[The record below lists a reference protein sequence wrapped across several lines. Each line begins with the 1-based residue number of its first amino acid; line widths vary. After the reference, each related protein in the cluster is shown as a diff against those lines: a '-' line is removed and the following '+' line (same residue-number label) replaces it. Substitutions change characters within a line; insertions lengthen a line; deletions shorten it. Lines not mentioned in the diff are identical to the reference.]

1 MKITKQ
7 KLAEII
13 KEEIASAISEED
25 AYEIGAPDEAGETVV
40 DMTGREYTVDELRG
54 ALSDVDLTI
63 LMKRPNAYFVRIR
76 DGRPS
81 GIGPD

>member
-40 DMTGREYTVDELRG
+40 DMTGREYTCLLYTSPSPRDRG
-54 ALSDVDLTI
+54 
-63 LMKRPNAYFVRIR
+63 
-76 DGRPS
+76 
-81 GIGPD
+81 